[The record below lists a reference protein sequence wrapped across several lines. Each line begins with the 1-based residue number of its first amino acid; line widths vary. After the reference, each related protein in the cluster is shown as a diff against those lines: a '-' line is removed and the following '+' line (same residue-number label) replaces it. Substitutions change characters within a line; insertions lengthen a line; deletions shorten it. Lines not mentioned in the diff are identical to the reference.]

1 MRRDWASSSSRRE
14 SRSSAWPERSR
25 AHARDVRPT
34 DPVFEP
40 ENCRSTTMPTAQEII
55 AALKLQP
62 HPIEGGFFRET
73 YRSAGMI
80 PVESLPPGYS
90 SQSGRSFGTSIY
102 YLLTADTFSEMHR
115 LPTEE
120 VFHLYLGGPVR
131 MLQLFA
137 GGGQPRGGASAPTS
151 WPASTRRSSCRRE
164 SGKDRASSRASISPS
179 WERRWRPASTTP
191 TTSKAAAPCWPACIP
206 ARPS

>member
-1 MRRDWASSSSRRE
+1 
-14 SRSSAWPERSR
+14 
-25 AHARDVRPT
+25 
-34 DPVFEP
+34 
-40 ENCRSTTMPTAQEII
+40 MPTAQEII

-90 SQSGRSFGTSIY
+90 SQSGRSMGTVD
-102 YLLTADTFSEMHR
+102 LLPADR
-115 LPTEE
+115 R
-120 VFHLYLGGPVR
+120 HLFRDAPAADRRGLSPLSGRARPDAPALRRRGH
-131 MLQLFA
+131 A
-137 GGGQPRGGASAPTS
+137 RGGDRHRHSR
-151 WPASTRRSSCRRE
+151 PASTRRSSCRPE
-164 SGKDRASSRASISPS
+164 SGKGRGSSRASTSPS

-191 TTSKAAAPCWPACIP
+191 ITSKAAAPCWPGSIP